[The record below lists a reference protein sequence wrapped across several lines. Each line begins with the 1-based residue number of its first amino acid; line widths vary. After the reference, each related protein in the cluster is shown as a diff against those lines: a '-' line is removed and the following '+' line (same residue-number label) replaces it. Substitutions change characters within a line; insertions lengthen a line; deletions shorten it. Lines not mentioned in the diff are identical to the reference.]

1 MKTYLFL
8 VIMTI
13 ALTGYTNDA
22 TPKNNTLKTEQKTA
36 EIVFEQVSGNY
47 NKELDAWETNDPKY
61 STHTGYDNVSTGEF
75 YFDGEP
81 YASIAEMDTEGNPV
95 GSGLINREGKIVVKT
110 IYNVVI
116 VGFVN
121 GLCQVTDKDNKYG
134 IVAESGIEIVK
145 PQYDCM
151 GLNDRT
157 EMAMDSSM
165 IRVCKNNKVGFI
177 NPKGEVVIPTEYN
190 SLVLAGEKLIMF
202 MSEPAKWGF
211 IDYDNNL
218 VIQPEFTHTNIFR
231 NGEMVLQKDGG
242 EEFIV
247 YANGKVV
254 KKED

>member
-1 MKTYLFL
+1 MKLYLFL
-8 VIMTI
+8 SLITI
-13 ALTGYTNDA
+13 ALTGCKNDDA
-22 TPKNNTLKTEQKTA
+22 KPEQKTT
-36 EIVFEQVSGNY
+36 EIVFEQVSGSY

-81 YASIAEMDTEGNPV
+81 YASIAEMDKEGNPV

-121 GLCQVTDKDNKYG
+121 GLCQVTDNDNKYG

-151 GLNDRT
+151 GLNDRD
-157 EMAMDSSM
+157 EMTMDSTM
-165 IRVCKNNKVGFI
+165 IRVCKNDKVGFI
-177 NPKGEVVIPTEYN
+177 NQKGDVVIPIEYE
-190 SLVLAGEKLIMF
+190 SLALAGENLIMF

-211 IDYDNNL
+211 IDYKNNL
-218 VIQPEFTHTNIFR
+218 VIKPEFTHTNIFR
-231 NGEMVLQKDGG
+231 EGEMVLQKDGG